1 MPKADSGSN
10 RSKSEEP
17 GESVDVLRSQIFE
30 ILRSSPPGVMT
41 RYIIHRMAGAEEGA
55 KMERVVIQALDAM
68 KTDGLIYSQGS
79 DHESPK
85 WFLSENS
92 KSETG
97 PSSPSDGGILGTTGP
112 H

>member
-1 MPKADSGSN
+1 MPEADSGSK
-10 RSKSEEP
+10 RSESEEP

-41 RYIIHRMAGAEEGA
+41 KYIIHRMAGADEGA
-55 KMERVVIQALDAM
+55 KMERTVIQVLGAM

-85 WFLSENS
+85 WFLSED
-92 KSETG
+92 SESG
-97 PSSPSDGGILGTTGP
+97 AEPPSPSDDGILGTTGP